1 MKRSVFLAMLLATGA
16 GAAVRGVVV
25 NRTTGKPASGLLV
38 RLLSMGATGM
48 QELETATTD
57 AQGHFAFSKT
67 AQAVHYLVETQIAG
81 VTYNRMVSPA
91 ETAGEFEL
99 VVYDVARRAAPRPAQ
114 RIVFLDPAPGELRVT
129 ETWLIQNDGNR
140 TLYDPKLPALRFWA
154 PEAAGGKVSVTATA
168 PGGMP
173 LPRTPEGGQGG
184 VYRVYFPIKP
194 GETRFDVSYSLP
206 GQTGFTTRM
215 FYPDA
220 PTRLVVPAGVTLEG
234 EGVEAIGPDPSGRT
248 MIYQVR
254 GRREFAVKITGS
266 GSLEAAEASGPSLDQ
281 ILPAIYDRLVWILA
295 PAAAALALG
304 FLLLYRTPPSATR
317 EGRATRR

>member
-91 ETAGEFEL
+91 ETAGEVEL

-184 VYRVYFPIKP
+184 VYRVHFPIKP